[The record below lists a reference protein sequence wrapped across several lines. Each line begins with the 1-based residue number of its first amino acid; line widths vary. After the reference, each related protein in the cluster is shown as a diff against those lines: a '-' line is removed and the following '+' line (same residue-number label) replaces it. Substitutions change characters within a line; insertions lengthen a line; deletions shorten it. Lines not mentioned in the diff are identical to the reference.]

1 MAGVRIEWIDALR
14 GAGMILVVLGH
25 MAIPELARRFI
36 FSFHMPLF
44 FFLSGYCYKGGFSRR
59 WVLRKIDSLLVPYFV
74 YSTAMLALLVSL
86 GKCRLGF
93 GSACLFSGNGVGITW
108 FLTCLFIVELLG
120 GWLVSQMSCCE
131 GSPRARCLFRIS
143 AIFVVA
149 VVGWGLP
156 RLGLRPVLKSNTVFS
171 ALTFWLWGHYL
182 KGMKFNRLQLI
193 CAFVAAS
200 FFWVQ
205 RVDMNSGRLGNGFL
219 FYGTAMGFIVI
230 LMWLFERYNIKLEL
244 LIFIGRRSLEIMC
257 LHAMIPMFTTI
268 ILSVCGCEMPR
279 YLFRVITLL
288 LLIMAAYLIHKHSR
302 LLSGRAEIF
311 QRIGK

>member
-1 MAGVRIEWIDALR
+1 MAGIRIEWIDALR

-59 WVLRKIDSLLVPYFV
+59 WVLRKIDSLVVPYFV
-74 YSTAMLALLVSL
+74 YSAAMLALLVVL

-93 GSACLFSGNGVGITW
+93 DLICLFSGNGCGITW
-108 FLTCLFIVELLG
+108 FLMCLFIVELVGGGLVTRVFPRMGMSKLG
-120 GWLVSQMSCCE
+120 RLPLLGVIFM
-131 GSPRARCLFRIS
+131 A
-143 AIFVVA
+143 AI
-149 VVGWGLP
+149 VGWEVP
-156 RLGLRPVLKSNTVFS
+156 RLGLWPVFKSNTVLS
-171 ALTFWLWGHYL
+171 ALAIWLLGYRL
-182 KGMKFNRLQLI
+182 KGIKFNWLQLM

-230 LMWLFERYNIKLEL
+230 LMWLFERCNIKLKP
-244 LIFIGRRSLEIMC
+244 LIFVGRRSLEIMC

-288 LLIMAAYLIHKHSR
+288 LLIVAAYLIHKHSR